1 MQKDMMDAARICIYE
16 DTERGLKPK
25 LMVYNDPD
33 LANDILN
40 YLNREVLLDNEI
52 SEFLN
57 REDK

>member
-40 YLNREVLLDNEI
+40 YLNREVLLDNI

-57 REDK
+57 REDR